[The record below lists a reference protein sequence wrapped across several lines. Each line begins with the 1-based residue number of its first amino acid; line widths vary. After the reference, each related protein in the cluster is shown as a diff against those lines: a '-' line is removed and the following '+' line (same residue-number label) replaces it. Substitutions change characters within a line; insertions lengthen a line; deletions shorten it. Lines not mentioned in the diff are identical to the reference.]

1 MKVFVLED
9 NLMQR
14 QRLVRIIEAYAQQKK
29 MNIEVLDTAKVSEL
43 IQNIESE
50 SFEQL
55 YFLDIDI
62 KNESKKGLEIAQE
75 IRKLDNRGTIVFV
88 TTHSEFAPVTYKYKV
103 SALDFI
109 DKSDPEMIQRV
120 EEALQYV
127 YEKYDVS
134 DAEDDFILELPKR
147 TIRLP
152 FNDIYF
158 FETIANHR
166 IKLISKNRILE
177 FYGSLKEIEKM
188 DERLF
193 RCHNSVL
200 INLNNVI
207 EVSRQDGCVY
217 FENGISCPVARK
229 NFRSLREK
237 IK

>member
-1 MKVFVLED
+1 MLSRNRVREPHIYTKISDGRNRRVKVFVLED

-50 SFEQL
+50 SFDQL

-88 TTHSEFAPVTYKYKV
+88 TTHSEFAPITYKYKV

-120 EEALQYV
+120 EEAL
-127 YEKYDVS
+127 
-134 DAEDDFILELPKR
+134 
-147 TIRLP
+147 
-152 FNDIYF
+152 
-158 FETIANHR
+158 
-166 IKLISKNRILE
+166 
-177 FYGSLKEIEKM
+177 
-188 DERLF
+188 
-193 RCHNSVL
+193 
-200 INLNNVI
+200 
-207 EVSRQDGCVY
+207 
-217 FENGISCPVARK
+217 
-229 NFRSLREK
+229 
-237 IK
+237 

>member
-50 SFEQL
+50 SFDQL

-88 TTHSEFAPVTYKYKV
+88 TTHSEFAPITYKYKV

-127 YEKYDVS
+127 YEKYDMS

-166 IKLISKNRILE
+166 IKLISK
-177 FYGSLKEIEKM
+177 
-188 DERLF
+188 
-193 RCHNSVL
+193 
-200 INLNNVI
+200 
-207 EVSRQDGCVY
+207 
-217 FENGISCPVARK
+217 
-229 NFRSLREK
+229 
-237 IK
+237 